1 MDSLVAGDLE
11 IELKDEAAGA
21 AGEAAGAAAGDVA
34 ALCCV
39 WKGRSNERQPG
50 KLLAPYFEALIH
62 EAGARRLPLE
72 MHFEEL
78 EHFNSSTIT
87 ALIGLI
93 QRARRDGVKLVLVY
107 DQGLKWQRLS
117 FDALRVF
124 DKRDEL
130 FVLRAAGA

>member
-1 MDSLVAGDLE
+1 MDSLVAGDLI
-11 IELKDEAAGA
+11 IELRAEP
-21 AGEAAGAAAGDVA
+21 AGDGD

-39 WKGRSNERQPG
+39 WKGKSNERQPG
-50 KLLAPYFEALIH
+50 KLLAPYFEQLIH
-62 EAGARRLPLE
+62 EAGARQVSLE

>member
-1 MDSLVAGDLE
+1 MESLVVGDLT
-11 IELKDEAAGA
+11 IELTADA
-21 AGEAAGAAAGDVA
+21 A

-39 WKGRSNERQPG
+39 WKGKSNDRQPG
-50 KLLAPYFEALIH
+50 KLLAPYFEQLMQA
-62 EAGARRLPLE
+62 AGERHLPLE

-93 QRARRDGVKLVLVY
+93 QRARRDGVKLVMVY
-107 DQGLKWQRLS
+107 DQRLKWQRLS

-130 FVLRAAGA
+130 FVLRSVGA